1 MEKIS
6 SGGFDV
12 IVAGKLNETFLQLS
26 CDRHIAYE
34 LNEYFSF
41 LVPNH
46 QFHPKVRARMWDGKI
61 RLFNIQTG
69 QIYLGLLPYLKEWS
83 EKHSYQ
89 LKTDVVDARHLK
101 EGDIDKIK
109 EFFDSLNLHCKGKP
123 ITPRDYQIASFLLCI
138 KSDRALLLSP
148 TSSGKSLVIYALIRW
163 YQRFLDEDKMLVV
176 VPTTN
181 LVTQMYGDFGDYSS
195 ELKDWNVEEECHKIY
210 SGKEKNERQPIYI
223 STWQSLYK
231 QPKEY
236 FEQFSLIIGDEAHL
250 ATAQSLKS
258 ILEKSTSCRY
268 RFGTTGTLTD
278 CKTHKLVLEGLF
290 GTTYKAITSKEL
302 MDDKHISKLNI
313 QCLQLEYSEEERK
326 ALTKATYQ
334 EEIDFIVSHRKR
346 NNFICNLALDQ
357 KGNTLILFNY
367 IERHGKVLLKMLLE
381 KVKNTPIFFIAGET
395 DVEQR
400 EEIRKATEEEKNA
413 VIVAS
418 SGVLST
424 GVNIKNLQY
433 LIFAH
438 PYKAKIRNLQSI
450 GRVLRL
456 DDKENKAV
464 LYDII
469 DDLHWKKHDN
479 YGLKHWKERLSIY
492 LKEKFDYDYNLIP
505 L

>member
-1 MEKIS
+1 MIVVGKI
-6 SGGFDV
+6 
-12 IVAGKLNETFLQLS
+12 NETFLQLS
-26 CDRHIAYE
+26 CEKYIAYE

-41 LVPNH
+41 KIPNA
-46 QFHPKVRARMWDGKI
+46 QFHPKVKARMWDGKI

-69 QIYLGLLPYLKEWS
+69 QLYLGLLPYLKEWA
-83 EKHSYQ
+83 EKHSYKIQ
-89 LKTDVVDARHLK
+89 TDIVDAKPLT
-101 EGDIDKIK
+101 GLDIKSIK
-109 EFFDSLNLHCKGKP
+109 EFFDSLNLHCKNKK
-123 ITPRDYQIASFLLCI
+123 IIPRDYQIASFMHCV

-148 TSSGKSLVIYALIRW
+148 TSSGKSLVIYSLIRW
-163 YQRFLDEDKMLVV
+163 YQQFLDNDKMLIV

-195 ELKDWNVEEECHKIY
+195 HDKNWNVEEQCHKIY
-210 SGKEKNERQPIYI
+210 SGKEKNTKEQIYI

-231 QPKEY
+231 LPKEY
-236 FEQFSLIIGDEAHL
+236 FEQFSVIVGDEAHL
-250 ATAQSLKS
+250 ATADSLKG
-258 ILEKSTSCRY
+258 ILEKSTFCRY
-268 RFGTTGTLTD
+268 KFGTTGTLTD
-278 CKTHKLVLEGLF
+278 SKTHKLVLEGLF
-290 GTTYKAITSKEL
+290 GKTYTATTSKEL

-313 QCLQLEYSEEERK
+313 QCLQLEYPEEERETLK
-326 ALTKATYQ
+326 KATYQ
-334 EEIDFIVSHRKR
+334 EEIDFIVSHQKR
-346 NNFICNLALDQ
+346 NNFICNLALTQ

-367 IERHGKVLLKMLLE
+367 VEKHGKVLMKMLMD
-381 KVKNTPIFFIAGET
+381 KVSKRQIFFIAGET

-400 EEIRKATEEEKNA
+400 EAIRTATEEEKNA
-413 VIVAS
+413 IIVAS

-456 DDKENKAV
+456 DDKNNKAV

-469 DDLHWKKHDN
+469 DDLHWKRRNN

-492 LKEKFDYDYNLIP
+492 LKEKFDYDYSVITL
-505 L
+505 